1 MYKVVKFF
9 TDAQDNGYAY
19 NVGDTYPRDGK
30 VVDESRIKSLL
41 TSANRQKT
49 PMITKVE
56 IHIEPLVQQETV
68 EQEVTPLRV
77 EEDIPKTKRGRKS
90 KN

>member
-30 VVDESRIKSLL
+30 VVDKSRIKSLL

-49 PMITKVE
+49 PMIIKV
-56 IHIEPLVQQETV
+56 EPLVQQEIV
-68 EQEVTPLRV
+68 EQEVIPLKV
-77 EEDIPKTKRGRKS
+77 EEDVPKTKRGRKS

>member
-30 VVDESRIKSLL
+30 VVDKSRIKSLL

-49 PMITKVE
+49 PMIIKV
-56 IHIEPLVQQETV
+56 EPLVQQKIV
-68 EQEVTPLRV
+68 EQEVIPLKV
-77 EEDIPKTKRGRKS
+77 EEDVPKTKRGRKS